1 MVIDKIT
8 NSCKDQ
14 IVKLITK
21 IDTETIIKI
30 YSLIIKHQEILHIND
45 DIISVINRIITE
57 RLENDTRVVV
67 YPNLED
73 IFKKELYVLTERQN
87 ILYTTWCSELI
98 YDTSFGEL
106 TVACLPIT
114 PDGVSGRRQQRSY
127 FCYI

>member
-1 MVIDKIT
+1 MVIEIT

-21 IDTETIIKI
+21 IDTETIIK
-30 YSLIIKHQEILHIND
+30 YMIIKHQEILHIND

-73 IFKKELYVLTERQN
+73 IFKKEFIRINRERQN
-87 ILYTTWCSELI
+87 ILYTHVVLRVDIRHVFRRTNRCVSSYNAGRCIWTTTTTFIFLLYLI
-98 YDTSFGEL
+98 
-106 TVACLPIT
+106 
-114 PDGVSGRRQQRSY
+114 
-127 FCYI
+127 